1 MADLSVKNMDLQ
13 LKKPIIAEST
23 DSAMNH
29 RICVSI
35 GEMPY
40 LDALRIASTYPFVEV
55 RLDLLKLDPE
65 KIDILALQ
73 CRQWIATCRP
83 GNLTDRERTIML
95 ASAIRFAATYV
106 DIEYE
111 STLEYRQPLIDLAKK
126 HNCKVIISYHNFETT
141 PDTDTLNQIIDNS
154 TNMGADLVKIAVT
167 ANSPADNARIIS
179 LYCYH
184 TNLLAFAMGEVG
196 RVTRITPL
204 FVSDKFTFAS
214 VDEENIT
221 APGQL
226 SVSQLEEIFK
236 VLY

>member
-1 MADLSVKNMDLQ
+1 MEKGYDNSNQ
-13 LKKPIIAEST
+13 LANNPQ
-23 DSAMNH
+23 
-29 RICVSI
+29 ICVSI

-40 LDALRIASTYPFVEV
+40 IDTLRLAAMYPLVEI

-83 GNLTDRERTIML
+83 CNLSDHDRTILL
-95 ASAIRFAATYV
+95 AAAIRSGATYV

-111 STLEYRQPLIDLAKK
+111 STLEYRQPLIDLAQK

-141 PDTDTLNQIIDNS
+141 PDIETLNQIIQNS
-154 TNMGADLVKIAVT
+154 TSMGADLVKIAVT
-167 ANSPADNARIIS
+167 AHTPADNARIIS

-184 TNLLAFAMGEVG
+184 TNIVAFAMGEVG
-196 RVTRITPL
+196 RVTRITTP

-226 SVSQLEEIFK
+226 SVSQLEAFFQILRFADITT
-236 VLY
+236 